1 MGILTSGTRPI
12 CICALAGCVYS
23 LRAGRV
29 SDGQMMQSGKTVRPK
44 SRKGV
49 GTFRV
54 PFLVMPDTFKIPPT
68 GIEIQ
73 KHTECAYSFK
83 HPRPFWFFRAGPDA
97 RPKDNTPLRYLTLGV
112 FTILGGLVARPIY
125 KPVWRSENRSVPRY
139 FPPFQRHIP

>member
-1 MGILTSGTRPI
+1 MPLFAFVAIDR
-12 CICALAGCVYS
+12 VYS
-23 LRAGRV
+23 LRAGRL

-83 HPRPFWFFRAGPDA
+83 HPRPFWFFRAAGPDA
-97 RPKDNTPLRYLTLGV
+97 RPKDNTPLWYLTLGV

-125 KPVWRSENRSVPRY
+125 KPVWRSENRSVPWY